1 MLTAVGVNL
10 HRNKLIHLHKG
21 TQLHTHTHTHIHCMQ
36 KSLWHTHSHSLSVFV
51 LIGNIICQPKSDLA
65 QH

>member
-21 TQLHTHTHTHIHCMQ
+21 IHTHTFTHTHVDCMQ
-36 KSLWHTHSHSLSVFV
+36 KSLWHTLSHSLSLFV
-51 LIGNIICQPKSDLA
+51 LIGNIICQPRSDLA